1 MNRLVR
7 GSVILA
13 AAVMSWACGGLE
25 TDGIEETAQLVADPS
40 VLYVTNT
47 DSQAVF
53 VEAVNDLGQQLEGDF
68 TISNVGAGIIVNQD
82 TSFAPLS
89 GVGHLLTRVRY
100 FVQAAS
106 VTTFANTSFTVT
118 ANGVSLV
125 IPVRVTPDTLAGAVL
140 SNTTPALG
148 DTVQLTAPAGIRFTS
163 ATTITT
169 PGDTARRLANVG
181 ISADST
187 VLFVLAGP
195 GITAQAL
202 RLANVQVTYHPGV
215 NFAINTDAVLTTPA
229 LVTTLA
235 TVNNSTPATGDT
247 VTLSIPAPFKLSS
260 TSRVT
265 LTGAGNA
272 FVSIAPDSSSIRF
285 VIGPNSSG
293 VASVSNVTLRG
304 NPTVGVFTFTTA
316 GPVTTPALTSIP
328 ASFTPSNT
336 SPNTP
341 IVVTA
346 PGFKFLPTAT
356 ATVGGLPAAVIG
368 PTADSSSISIV
379 PFPGTSGVVTF
390 SNVALSFLTSVPI
403 TNVPSVN
410 TVTVSGGLTP
420 LTNTDDP
427 FAAQTI
433 ALPSSGELVVYDV
446 GSFGSPDII
455 GGGGD
460 IQFIRFT
467 LPTTRTLKIT
477 VNWNNAS
484 DIDFFLA
491 DGGFNNFVG
500 STSASATGAQPE
512 TQTIANLAAGTYIL
526 MLVNFADGPIPPFV
540 QIHFE

>member
-13 AAVMSWACGGLE
+13 AVAVVGACGGLD
-25 TDGIEETAQLVADPS
+25 TDEIDQTAELVADPS
-40 VLYVTNT
+40 VVYVSNR

-53 VEAVNDLGQQLEGDF
+53 VEALNSLGQQLTGDF
-68 TISNVGAGIIVNQD
+68 TLTDVGPGIVVNLD
-82 TSFAPLS
+82 TTFAPRP
-89 GVGHLLTRVRY
+89 GVDDPPTRVRY
-100 FVQAAS
+100 FVKAAS
-106 VTTFANTSFTVT
+106 VTTFVSSTFTVS
-118 ANGVSLV
+118 ANGESVV
-125 IPVRVTPDTLAGAVL
+125 IPVRITPDTLASTVL
-140 SNTTPALG
+140 SNANPALG
-148 DTVQLTAPAGIRFTS
+148 DTIQLTAPAGIKFTS
-163 ATTITT
+163 ATDITF
-169 PGDTARRLANVG
+169 PGDTAKRAANVG
-181 ISADST
+181 VSADSSI
-187 VLFVLAGP
+187 LYILAGP
-195 GITAQAL
+195 GITAQAI
-202 RLANVQVTYHPGV
+202 RLGDVQVAFHPGV
-215 NFAINTDAVLTTPA
+215 EFDINTDAVLTTPA
-229 LVTTLA
+229 IVTNLA
-235 TVNNSTPATGDT
+235 TVSNSTPATGDT
-247 VTLSIPAPFKLSS
+247 VVLSVPLPYKLSS
-260 TSRVT
+260 NSVVT
-265 LTGAGNA
+265 LTGAGRA
-272 FVSIAPDSSSIRF
+272 QLAISPDSSSVSF

-293 VASVSNVTLRG
+293 IASVSNVTIA
-304 NPTVGVFTFTTA
+304 GVPSIGLFTFTTA

-328 ASFTPSNT
+328 ASFAPSNT

-390 SNVALSFLTSVPI
+390 NNVVLSFLTTVPI
-403 TNVPSVN
+403 TNIPSVN
-410 TVTVSGGLTP
+410 TVTVSGALTP

-433 ALPSSGELVVYDV
+433 ALGATGETVVYDV

-460 IQFIRFT
+460 IQFIRFSI
-467 LPTTRTLKIT
+467 PVARTLKIT

-484 DIDFFLA
+484 DIDFYLA

-512 TQTIANLAAGTYIL
+512 TQTVAALPAGTYIL